1 MNIKLLMA
9 SGAGV
14 ALLGVGVLAGSVLGT
29 GHAAAQTPGA
39 TVRAAIAQVAPAE
52 QNAGVVRLISVAA
65 QATAVPAAPKS
76 PSTGAQ
82 GSTTATI
89 TQQQAEQAALAAS
102 PGSTV
107 DHTRLFD
114 QNGTAAYD
122 VDFTN
127 GGGAIVDATTDKV
140 LTTEAAGQDHGGPGG
155 HGGPGPDQ
163 AALAAQAKVTQQQA
177 EQAALAA
184 SPGNTVDHT
193 RLFDQNGTVAYD
205 VDFTNGGGAVVDATT
220 GKVLTSE
227 AAGTDHGGRPG
238 NGPTTRP

>member
-29 GHAAAQTPGA
+29 GHAAAQATGA
-39 TVRAAIAQVAPAE
+39 TVQAAIAQAAPVG
-52 QNAGVVRLISVAA
+52 QNAGAVRLISVAA

-107 DHTRLFD
+107 DHTRLFG

-127 GGGAIVDATTDKV
+127 GGGAI
-140 LTTEAAGQDHGGPGG
+140 
-155 HGGPGPDQ
+155 
-163 AALAAQAKVTQQQA
+163 
-177 EQAALAA
+177 
-184 SPGNTVDHT
+184 
-193 RLFDQNGTVAYD
+193 
-205 VDFTNGGGAVVDATT
+205 VDATT